1 MTFINLTAQAAT
13 PCQIREGVTSL
24 GAKERKS
31 LVQLLHFVDLPSI
44 TLLKYRADSIA
55 NLAATA
61 NASSALIAGEPF
73 FTPILE
79 ASLRKQG
86 ITPYYAITQPIEV
99 DVVGEDGS
107 TERVPSIK
115 HLGFVEGV
123 VTTTLADLIDFS
135 GNA

>member
-1 MTFINLTAQAAT
+1 MTFINLTSQAAT
-13 PCQIREGVTSL
+13 PRQIQEGVTSL

-31 LVQLLHFVDLPSI
+31 LAQLLHFVDLPSI
-44 TLLKYRADSIA
+44 TLLKYRAEGIA

-73 FTPILE
+73 FMPILE

-86 ITPYYAITQPIEV
+86 ITPYYAVTLPIEV
-99 DVVGEDGS
+99 DVVDEDGV
-107 TERVPSIK
+107 TVKVPSVK

-123 VTTTLADLIDFS
+123 VTATLADLLEFS
-135 GNA
+135 ASA